1 MALKVT
7 DEALAELKR
16 ILQTKSLP
24 PDKYLKLAVPPE
36 WSGPGDFG
44 VVIDDEKGGEV
55 MFEHEGETV
64 LVVDPGLA
72 ENLEESVFD
81 FKQTPDGA
89 GFTLDVY

>member
-1 MALKVT
+1 MALTVT

-16 ILQTKSLP
+16 IVQTKSLP
-24 PDKYLKLAVPPE
+24 PDRYLKLAVPPE

-44 VVIDDEKGGEV
+44 VVIEVEKGGEV
-55 MFEHEGETV
+55 TFDYQGETV
-64 LVVDPGLA
+64 LAVDPGLA

>member
-1 MALKVT
+1 MALTVT

-16 ILQTKSLP
+16 IVQTKNLP
-24 PDKYLKLAVPPE
+24 PDRYLKLAVPPE

-44 VVIDDEKGGEV
+44 VVIEVEKGGEV
-55 MFEHEGETV
+55 TFDYQGETV
-64 LVVDPGLA
+64 LAVDPGLA

>member
-1 MALKVT
+1 MGLTVT

-16 ILQTKSLP
+16 ILQTKSLG

-44 VVIDDEKGGEV
+44 VVIDVEKGGEV
-55 MFEHEGETV
+55 MFDHEGETV

-72 ENLEESVFD
+72 ENLAESVFD